1 MERILMTPVWIEI
14 IERPNDPTLRVCQP
28 QWEGSDLSFLDNE

>member
-1 MERILMTPVWIEI
+1 MNSPIWIET

-28 QWEGSDLSFLDNE
+28 QWEGSDLSFLDDHE